1 MNVKVRYFAGAKS
14 AAGVSEEEVDAASV
28 GELKDAL
35 AERHGPALGKVL
47 AAATVLVD
55 GRAAR
60 EENLGLAAGTTVE
73 ILPPFAGG

>member
-1 MNVKVRYFAGAKS
+1 MSVKVRYFAGAKA
-14 AAGVSEEEVDAASV
+14 AAGVPEEEVDAGSV
-28 GELKDAL
+28 GELKGAL
-35 AERHGPALGKVL
+35 ARRHGPALEKVL

-60 EENLGLAAGTTVE
+60 DGDLRLAAGTTVE

>member
-1 MNVKVRYFAGAKS
+1 MSVKVRYFAGAKA
-14 AAGVSEEEVDAASV
+14 AAGVSEEEVDARSV
-28 GELKDAL
+28 GELRSAL
-35 AERHGPALGKVL
+35 AGRHGPALEKVL

-60 EENLGLAAGTTVE
+60 EEGLRLSAGATVE